1 MPELPEVETVRRGLL
16 PALLG
21 RSLSRVVVRRADLRF
36 PLPGDFARRLEGCG
50 VVGIERR
57 GKYLLIGLTGGLTGG
72 LVWLVHLGMSG
83 SFRFG
88 ADAGL
93 LTHDHLVIGTDAG
106 TLIAFHDPR
115 RFGFMD
121 LTPANAID
129 RHPRLAGLGADPLSA
144 GFTAAYLRARLAGRG
159 SALKTALMDQAVVAG
174 MGNIYASE
182 SLFRAGLSPERAAG
196 SVPARRL
203 ARLKAAIGA
212 VFTEAI
218 AAGGSSLKDHV
229 QPSGELGCFQH
240 SFAVYGRA
248 GEPCPGCT
256 CDAGAT
262 GGIRRIVQGGRAT
275 YYCPRRQR

>member
-36 PLPGDFARRLEGCG
+36 PLPSDFGRRIEGRR
-50 VVGIERR
+50 VLGIERR
-57 GKYLLIGLTGGLTGG
+57 GKYLLIGLTGSS
-72 LVWLVHLGMSG
+72 VWLVHLGMSG

-121 LTPANAID
+121 LAPANAID

-144 GFTAAYLRARLAGRG
+144 GFTAAYLRSRLAGRR

-182 SLFRAGLSPERAAG
+182 SLFRARLSPARVAG
-196 SVPARRL
+196 GVPARAL
-203 ARLKAAIGA
+203 AQLTAAIGA
-212 VFTEAI
+212 VFADAI

-240 SFAVYGRA
+240 SFAVYDRA
-248 GEPCPGCT
+248 GQPCPGCT
-256 CDAGAT
+256 CDAAAT

-275 YYCPRRQR
+275 YYCPRRQH

>member
-1 MPELPEVETVRRGLL
+1 MPELPEVETVRRGLM

-36 PLPGDFARRLEGCG
+36 PLPHDFGRRIEGQR
-50 VVGIERR
+50 VLGIDRR
-57 GKYLLIGLTGGLTGG
+57 GKYLLISLTGDW
-72 LVWLVHLGMSG
+72 VWLVHLGMSG

-88 ADAGL
+88 ADAGR

-106 TLIAFHDPR
+106 TEIAFHDPR

-121 LTPANAID
+121 LAAADAID
-129 RHPRLAGLGADPLSA
+129 RHPRLVGLGVDPLSA
-144 GFTAAYLRARLAGRG
+144 GFTPAYLRSRLAGRR

-182 SLFRAGLSPERAAG
+182 SLFRARLSPAREAG
-196 SVPARRL
+196 NVPARGL
-203 ARLKAAIGA
+203 ARLTAAIGA
-212 VFTEAI
+212 VFAEAI

-240 SFAVYGRA
+240 SFAVYDRA
-248 GEPCPGCT
+248 GQPCPSCS
-256 CDAGAT
+256 CDVDAT
-262 GGIRRIVQGGRAT
+262 GGIQRIVLGGRAT
-275 YYCPRRQR
+275 YYCPRRQL

>member
-1 MPELPEVETVRRGLL
+1 MPELPEVETVRRGLM

-21 RSLSRVVVRRADLRF
+21 RSLRRVVVRRADLRF
-36 PLPGDFARRLEGCG
+36 PLPRDFGRRIEGQR
-50 VVGIERR
+50 VLGIDRR
-57 GKYLLIGLTGGLTGG
+57 GKYLLINLTGDW
-72 LVWLVHLGMSG
+72 VWLVHLGMSG

-88 ADAGL
+88 ADAGR

-106 TLIAFHDPR
+106 MEIAFNDPR

-121 LTPANAID
+121 LAAADAID
-129 RHPRLAGLGADPLSA
+129 RHPRLVGLGVDPLSA
-144 GFTAAYLRARLAGRG
+144 GFTPAYLRSRLAGRR

-182 SLFRAGLSPERAAG
+182 SLFRAALSPAREAG
-196 SVPARRL
+196 SVPARGL
-203 ARLKAAIGA
+203 ARLTAAIGA
-212 VFTEAI
+212 VFAEAI

-240 SFAVYGRA
+240 SFAVYDRA
-248 GEPCPGCT
+248 GQPCPGCS

-262 GGIRRIVQGGRAT
+262 GGIQRIVQGGRAT
-275 YYCPRRQR
+275 YYCPRRQL

>member
-36 PLPGDFARRLEGCG
+36 PLPSDFGRRIEGRR
-50 VVGIERR
+50 VLGIERR
-57 GKYLLIGLTGGLTGG
+57 GKYLLIGLTGSS
-72 LVWLVHLGMSG
+72 VWLVHLGMSG

-121 LTPANAID
+121 LAAADAID
-129 RHPRLAGLGADPLSA
+129 RHPRLAGLGADPLSD
-144 GFTAAYLRARLAGRG
+144 GFTPAYLRSQLAGRR

-182 SLFRAGLSPERAAG
+182 SLFRAGLSPARAAG
-196 SVPARRL
+196 GVPAHVL
-203 ARLKAAIGA
+203 ARLTAAIGA
-212 VFTEAI
+212 VFADAI

-240 SFAVYGRA
+240 SFAVYDRA
-248 GEPCPGCT
+248 GQPCPGCT
-256 CDAGAT
+256 CDAAVT

-275 YYCPRRQR
+275 YYCPRRQH

>member
-1 MPELPEVETVRRGLL
+1 MPELPEVETVRRGLM

-21 RSLSRVVVRRADLRF
+21 RSLRRVVVRRADLRF
-36 PLPGDFARRLEGCG
+36 PLPRDFGRRIEGQR
-50 VVGIERR
+50 VLGIDRR
-57 GKYLLIGLTGGLTGG
+57 GKYLLINLTGNW
-72 LVWLVHLGMSG
+72 VWLVHLGMSG

-88 ADAGL
+88 ADAGR

-106 TLIAFHDPR
+106 MEIAFNDPR

-121 LTPANAID
+121 LAAADAID
-129 RHPRLAGLGADPLSA
+129 RHPRLVGLGVDPLSA
-144 GFTAAYLRARLAGRG
+144 GFTPAYLRSRLAGRR

-182 SLFRAGLSPERAAG
+182 SLFRAALSPAREAG
-196 SVPARRL
+196 SVPARGL
-203 ARLKAAIGA
+203 ARLTAAIGA
-212 VFTEAI
+212 VFAEAI

-240 SFAVYGRA
+240 SFAVYDRA
-248 GEPCPGCT
+248 GQPCPGCS

-262 GGIRRIVQGGRAT
+262 GGIQRIVQGGRAT
-275 YYCPRRQR
+275 YYCPRRQL

>member
-36 PLPGDFARRLEGCG
+36 PLPSDFGRRIEGQR
-50 VVGIERR
+50 VLGIERR
-57 GKYLLIGLTGGLTGG
+57 GKYLLIGLTGGS
-72 LVWLVHLGMSG
+72 VWLVHLGMSG

-93 LTHDHLVIGTDAG
+93 LTHDHLVIGTDVG

-121 LTPANAID
+121 LAPANAID
-129 RHPRLAGLGADPLSA
+129 RHPRLVGLGADPLSA
-144 GFTAAYLRARLAGRG
+144 GFTSAYLRSRLAGRR

-182 SLFRAGLSPERAAG
+182 SLFRAGLSPERTAG
-196 SVPARRL
+196 SVPARGL
-203 ARLKAAIGA
+203 GQLTAAIGA
-212 VFTEAI
+212 VFADAI

-240 SFAVYGRA
+240 SFAVYDRA
-248 GEPCPGCT
+248 GQPCPGCT
-256 CDAGAT
+256 CDTGTT

>member
-36 PLPGDFARRLEGCG
+36 PLPSDFGRRIEGRR
-50 VVGIERR
+50 VLAIERR
-57 GKYLLIGLTGGLTGG
+57 GKYLLIGLTGGS
-72 LVWLVHLGMSG
+72 VWLVHLGMSG

-121 LTPANAID
+121 LAAADAID
-129 RHPRLAGLGADPLSA
+129 RHPRLAGLGADPLSD
-144 GFTAAYLRARLAGRG
+144 GFTPAYLRSRLAGRR

-182 SLFRAGLSPERAAG
+182 SLFRAGLSPARAAG
-196 SVPARRL
+196 GVPAHAL
-203 ARLKAAIGA
+203 ARLTAAIGA
-212 VFTEAI
+212 VFADAI

-240 SFAVYGRA
+240 SFAVYDRA
-248 GEPCPGCT
+248 GQPCPGCT
-256 CDAGAT
+256 CDAAVT

-275 YYCPRRQR
+275 YYCPRRQH